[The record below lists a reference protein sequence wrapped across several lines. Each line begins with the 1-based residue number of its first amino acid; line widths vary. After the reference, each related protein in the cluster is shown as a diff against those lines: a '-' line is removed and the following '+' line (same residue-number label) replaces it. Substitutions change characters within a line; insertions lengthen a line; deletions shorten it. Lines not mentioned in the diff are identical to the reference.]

1 MNRKKLLMVL
11 VFPGILLGLLPG
23 ATLTLSADPSLFIS
37 IEPEELLGLSLQE
50 AFQRFGSPIQV
61 GVVRGAEPWQDD
73 VVFIY
78 PEGVS
83 FFWFQDR
90 IWQVRLVAPY
100 PGKVRGIQIGDAREQ
115 VREVL
120 GTPYFAEEE
129 WFLYHFVGSS
139 FPIRIRIFFRQGTV
153 EDIYLYRGDF

>member
-1 MNRKKLLMVL
+1 MNRRTLLL
-11 VFPGILLGLLPG
+11 LLGIILGVFPGALPS
-23 ATLTLSADPSLFIS
+23 LKADPSPFIS

-83 FFWFQDR
+83 LFWFQDR
-90 IWQVRLVAPY
+90 VWQVRLATPY
-100 PGKVRGIQIGDAREQ
+100 PGKLRGIQIGDTREQ

-120 GTPYFAEEE
+120 GTPYFTEEE